1 MNTMQLLSSTR
12 FIKKCPIYGYSNRV
26 VKDSCNGSVFRQTK
40 FVVKASSVCYRE
52 DDDGDSDD
60 ERNRNKKNKKPDQL
74 YNQQILQLNK
84 LFYLDHTLSPD
95 ELEDLILG
103 TFKKFYKISLEV
115 INESVC
121 LVIYPEVKQSNDMKY
136 KEDLKVISEL
146 LSDLAVKQFIY
157 DEFKKINKPI
167 QKDRY
172 IVLLPIKNIF

>member
-12 FIKKCPIYGYSNRV
+12 FINKRPIYSYRA
-26 VKDSCNGSVFRQTK
+26 VKDHCRQIK
-40 FVVKASSVCYRE
+40 FVVKALSVSYRD
-52 DDDGDSDD
+52 DDDGNSDD
-60 ERNRNKKNKKPDQL
+60 EKNKKDKYKKKDQL
-74 YNQQILQLNK
+74 YNQQIVQLNK
-84 LFYLDHTLSPD
+84 LFYLDYTLTPD

-121 LVIYPEVKQSNDMKY
+121 LVIYPEIKQTNDMKY

-157 DEFKKINKPI
+157 DEFKKVNKPI
-167 QKDRY
+167 HKDRY